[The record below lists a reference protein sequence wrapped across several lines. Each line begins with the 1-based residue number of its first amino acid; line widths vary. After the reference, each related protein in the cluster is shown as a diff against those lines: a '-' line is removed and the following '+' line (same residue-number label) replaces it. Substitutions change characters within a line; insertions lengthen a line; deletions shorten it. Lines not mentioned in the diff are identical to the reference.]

1 MKDKKSSNKKTKIR
15 PKFIVEREY
24 SGKRTMKEAFEEV
37 ITEQASSHFD
47 KWCAIPGK
55 MDTKKLQK
63 TK

>member
-24 SGKRTMKEAFEEV
+24 SGKRTKKEAFEEV

-47 KWCAIPGK
+47 KWVYNH
-55 MDTKKLQK
+55 KKSEM
-63 TK
+63 